1 MSIKKIIASALGV
14 LILVGLVVFVGIQFI
29 PVEKTN
35 PPVVREPNWD
45 SPQTR
50 ALMER
55 ACFDC
60 HSNETRWPWY
70 TNVAPVSWVIAR
82 EVQEGRASVNYSN
95 WRPDEENEA
104 LETIFQGRMPPRQ
117 YLLLH
122 PEARLT
128 DSELQTLVGGLKA
141 TFGNIENE
149 REREEGEAGGDGR
162 ISRQDDDANPSGH
175 DDN

>member
-1 MSIKKIIASALGV
+1 LSIKKITISVLVIALMA
-14 LILVGLVVFVGIQFI
+14 GLLVFVGIQFI

-35 PPVVREPNWD
+35 PPIAREPNWD

-50 ALMER
+50 ALVER

-60 HSNETRWPWY
+60 HSNETKWPWY
-70 TNVAPVSWVIAR
+70 ANIAPVSWAIAR
-82 EVQEGRASVNYSN
+82 EVQEGRASLNYSN
-95 WRPDEENEA
+95 WRPNEENES

-128 DSELQTLVGGLKA
+128 NSEMETLVAGLKA
-141 TFGNIENE
+141 TFGGNIEGG
-149 REREEGEAGGDGR
+149 REREGNSEEARERG
-162 ISRQDDDANPSGH
+162 QDND
-175 DDN
+175 